1 MLKICQK
8 KKKIKFKNFLER
20 FSMECR
26 KNNEPSS
33 HSGQS
38 KHRIIL
44 ELKAGSNIA

>member
-8 KKKIKFKNFLER
+8 KKIEFKNFLER

-44 ELKAGSNIA
+44 ELKAGSKIA